1 MRSLTDEA
9 KEIVR
14 EFMADGKVATRKIDR
29 KSVGRERV
37 CQYV

>member
-14 EFMADGKVATRKIDR
+14 EFMADGKVATRKMVAEQVEKNISR
-29 KSVGRERV
+29 PNE
-37 CQYV
+37 